1 MSKRIITLGTW
12 DGKPIKWM
20 VINETE
26 KTMFLFSVYVLNYET
41 IKFDNSNSHNKW
53 IKSDVRKYL
62 SEKFSTMFNQEE
74 IKLIINCCL
83 PDCDNS
89 KDNIFLL
96 SVEEARKYLTENE
109 RKTVNQSGWYWLRS
123 PSPLK
128 NNTVAYVWDNGIIN
142 DNNVKGCYAESGCNG
157 SCGIRP
163 AIMIRKDIK

>member
-1 MSKRIITLGTW
+1 MGKRIITLGTW
-12 DGKPIKWM
+12 NGKPIEWM

-26 KTMFLFSVYVLNYET
+26 KAMFLFSLYVLNYNS

-62 SEKFSTMFNQEE
+62 SEKFNTMFNQEE

-83 PDCDNS
+83 SDCDNS

-96 SVEEARKYLTENE
+96 SVEEAKKYLTEDE

-123 PSPLK
+123 PSPHQ
-128 NNTVAYVWDNGIIN
+128 NNDVAYVWDTGIIN
-142 DNNVKGCYAESGCNG
+142 DNYVNGCHAESGCNG

-163 AIMIRKDIK
+163 AIMIRKETK